1 MEIVKNEIFCPQTIE
16 ILVHVWCWNYTQQI
30 DR

>member
-1 MEIVKNEIFCPQTIE
+1 MEIVKNEIFGPQAID
-16 ILVHVWCWNYTQQI
+16 ILVLIWCWNYTQQI